1 MRALA
6 ILGCLVL
13 SACGPTVL
21 RERPDVAT
29 GGSASVEQAG
39 DAHYVRLRGQRFG
52 PFLAIGA
59 DSLRMS
65 PEGTRWA
72 FTARDASGWRVY
84 VDGRAGRA
92 WDGVGELVFG
102 HDGAEFVYA
111 ALDRARW
118 HVVGPGDAVG
128 PAFDGIV
135 AGSLQLAGEPP
146 VSAYVA
152 RDAQRSHVLVGTRRL
167 GPFDAVGGLELDAD
181 GRHFAFIEKR
191 GQALFVHVDDS
202 EHGPF
207 EDVAELAL
215 APRGGSFMATVL
227 DEDGAWRCLADGSL
241 GPPWSSI
248 GAAVFDA
255 QGARLAYAAA
265 SGPLE
270 RASWYVVVD
279 GERRGPFDHVDHRDL
294 RFSRQGSAF
303 AFAARSGAHVW
314 VYDRELPVEAPFLSV
329 SWLDYA
335 ETRPV
340 LGFIGHDR
348 RDDAIVVGGVVRERA
363 PEVRTLRLSPSG
375 ERYAATI
382 LRSDG
387 VTLSVDGRHHDYL
400 DVVDATLSFDRE
412 GRRWAALVA
421 RQGSEELEIVRD
433 GIAVAR
439 MSWVEV
445 ASLLQASAKQASA
458 GADPFTELARRVQRE
473 LSR

>member
-6 ILGCLVL
+6 VVAWLAL

-21 RERPDVAT
+21 RERPDVAA

-39 DAHYVRLRGQRFG
+39 DAHYVRLRGQRLG
-52 PFLAIGA
+52 PFVAIGS
-59 DSLRMS
+59 DSLRTS
-65 PEGTRWA
+65 PDGAHWA
-72 FTARDASGWRVY
+72 FTARDESGWRVY

-92 WDGVGELVFG
+92 WHGVGELVWS
-102 HDGAEFVYA
+102 HDGADHVYA
-111 ALDRARW
+111 ASDGERW
-118 HVVGPGDAVG
+118 YVVGPGEAVG

-146 VSAYVA
+146 VSAYFA
-152 RDAQRSHVLVGTRRL
+152 RDASGVHVLVGARRF
-167 GPFDAVGGLELDAD
+167 GPFEAVGALRLDAE
-181 GRHFAFIEKR
+181 GRHFGFVERR
-191 GQALFVHVDDS
+191 GEDLFVHVDGAS
-202 EHGPF
+202 RGPF
-207 EDVAELAL
+207 EDVAELRL
-215 APRGGSFMATVL
+215 APRGGGFMASVL
-227 DEDGAWRCLADGSL
+227 DEEGAWRALERGSL

-255 QGARLAYAAA
+255 QGERLAYAAA

-294 RFSRQGSAF
+294 RFSRQGSAL
-303 AFAARSGAHVW
+303 AFAARSGGQVW
-314 VYDRELPVEAPFLSV
+314 VYERELPVEAPFLSV
-329 SWLDYA
+329 SWLGYA

-340 LGFIGHDR
+340 LGFVGHDR

-400 DVVDATLSFDRE
+400 DVVDATMGFD
-412 GRRWAALVA
+412 GTGAHWAALA
-421 RQGSEELEIVRD
+421 ATTTEEELVIVRD
-433 GIAVAR
+433 GVV
-439 MSWVEV
+439 VERLPWDEL
-445 ASLLQASAKQASA
+445 AALLQAAAKQACA
-458 GADPFTELARRVQRE
+458 GGDPFTQLRGRVQRV